1 MTGEASEAMTSTED
15 NPLTAGTFGAL
26 EAWLAETLGARRVEI
41 ARAEKLSGGAVQENW
56 RIDALVEGGPYEGAQ
71 RWVLRTDAAASL
83 AVSLDRTSEFGV
95 LSAAY
100 GAGVKVAQP
109 IARCESAELTG
120 APFML
125 QAYQPG
131 EAQARRLTRDP
142 GLSEW
147 GPVVARE
154 LGEELAKIHR
164 IRASHP
170 DLGFLPQAIQ
180 SPAKAEVSRLRA
192 ALSNAGE
199 GRPALEYI
207 FNWLDANDPG
217 SDAVTLVHGDFRTG
231 NYLVADG
238 HLSAILDWEFA
249 HWGDPHEDFGWFC
262 ARCWRFANPDLEA
275 GGIASRDALLE
286 GYDSVGGNRINASQL
301 PYWEILAA
309 AKWAAIAVLQGD
321 RYRIGG
327 EASLELALTG
337 LMASELELEALH
349 GINAYEGSARE
360 VT

>member
-1 MTGEASEAMTSTED
+1 MTAEPSEAMTSPQED
-15 NPLTAGTFGAL
+15 PLAAGAFGAL
-26 EAWLAETLGARRVEI
+26 EAWLAETLGARRIEI

-56 RIDALVEGGPYEGAQ
+56 RIDALVEGGTSEGAQ

-100 GAGVKVAQP
+100 AAGVKVAQP
-109 IARCESAELTG
+109 IARCESADLTG

-125 QAYQPG
+125 QTYQPG

-154 LGEELAKIHR
+154 LGEELAKIHL

-192 ALSNAGE
+192 ALGNAGE

-217 SDAVTLVHGDFRTG
+217 SDEATLVHGDFRTG

-249 HWGDPHEDFGWFC
+249 HWGDPHEDIGWFC
-262 ARCWRFANPDLEA
+262 ARCWRFANPDLKA
-275 GGIASRDALLE
+275 GGIAERAALLE
-286 GYDSVGGNRINASQL
+286 GYRAVAGNRIQEAQL

-321 RYRIGG
+321 RYRLGG

-337 LMASELELEALH
+337 LMASELELEAID
-349 GINAYEGSARE
+349 GINAYENDRVGQ
-360 VT
+360 